1 MNSVRL
7 SLLCTVAALV
17 SACSTPFCNAPG
29 GLCAP
34 GSSNTSAAPA
44 APPPARPAP
53 LPKPPPEPTP
63 PPAETFAVTLPGMAP
78 AARTAPTGAGLTV
91 TPDAVDGPARA
102 ADETAQPSNAAI
114 RMTLLLP
121 LRSETLGLAASSVRA
136 GFMAAWERDRDN
148 ITVTVVETGDV
159 PQDVLASYARA
170 QQQDDII
177 IGPLARSAVA
187 AIAASPLLQKPTIA
201 LNYPEGYGMAGA
213 APLPPLMLAMGLSIE
228 EEARQAAQWAAADLP
243 GSTAII
249 LSTSIP
255 WQRRVAAAFAA
266 QWQRH
271 GLPVKMVELSAPDG
285 YLSDP
290 ELVQLR
296 ARLRDDTPGLLF
308 SAMSAD
314 QTRQLR
320 GALGDAFNSEPS
332 NPTFSTAD
340 ALPPPPVP
348 APAPQLRTLPI
359 YGTSALNPGSGSNSP
374 TQELDGV
381 RLLDLPWQIQ
391 RDHPAVMVYPHPLQS
406 NSADIE
412 RLYALG
418 IDAYRVAREISR
430 HRSGRFHLDGVT
442 GRLTIAFGQ
451 GTASFERVEQPAV
464 YKNGVPLP
472 VTP

>member
-1 MNSVRL
+1 VTPDQGPVRMAEAP
-7 SLLCTVAALV
+7 AA
-17 SACSTPFCNAPG
+17 G
-29 GLCAP
+29 
-34 GSSNTSAAPA
+34 SAAP
-44 APPPARPAP
+44 
-53 LPKPPPEPTP
+53 
-63 PPAETFAVTLPGMAP
+63 
-78 AARTAPTGAGLTV
+78 
-91 TPDAVDGPARA
+91 
-102 ADETAQPSNAAI
+102 I
-114 RMTLLLP
+114 RMALLLP

-136 GFMAAWERDRDN
+136 GFLAAWERDRDN
-148 ITVTVVETGDV
+148 ITVDVVETGEV
-159 PQDVLASYARA
+159 AQDVLASYARA
-170 QQQDDII
+170 QLQDDII
-177 IGPLARSAVA
+177 VGPLARSAVA
-187 AIAASPLLQKPTIA
+187 AIAASPLVQKPTIA
-201 LNYPEGYGMAGA
+201 LNYPDGHGLPGA
-213 APLPPLMLAMGLSIE
+213 APLPPQMLAMGLSIE

-243 GSTAII
+243 GSSALI
-249 LSTSIP
+249 LSTSTP

-271 GLPVKMVELSAPDG
+271 GLPSKTVELSAPDG

-296 ARLRDDTPGLLF
+296 ARLRDDPPGLLF

-320 GALGDAFNSEPS
+320 GALSDGVSTEPT

-340 ALPPPPVP
+340 ALPPPPVA
-348 APAPQLRTLPI
+348 APAPSLRGLPI

-381 RLLDLPWQIQ
+381 RLLDLPWQLQ

-418 IDAYRVAREISR
+418 IDAYRVAREIGR
-430 HRSGRFHLDGVT
+430 HPAGRFQLDGVT
-442 GRLTIAFGQ
+442 GRLSVDFGE
-451 GTASFERVEQPAV
+451 GAASFERAEQPAV
-464 YKNGVPLP
+464 YQNGVARP